1 MVRQPGSKPQA
12 IDLTHQQMPP
22 SNGIMDPFLKSV
34 ALFLVLFNPFLM
46 SIYLLDLIQDLDRGM
61 FARVLLRAT
70 LISGTVFVLFA
81 WGGEAIFTDLLQ
93 VEFASFLL
101 FGGVVI
107 FLIALQMM
115 FTGSDAIKKM
125 RGGDP
130 AHISGSI
137 AMPFMIGPGTISAS
151 VIAGNTLSLPLAI
164 AAIALSLTLTIIML
178 LLLKRAF
185 DTIKVRNADLLERY
199 IDITGRAGALLTGT
213 IGIQMILQGIRQATA
228 A

>member
-1 MVRQPGSKPQA
+1 MTHPQRF
-12 IDLTHQQMPP
+12 P
-22 SNGIMDPFLKSV
+22 SNVYMDPFLKSL

-46 SIYLLDLIQDLDRGM
+46 SIYLLDLIQEMDRSS
-61 FARVLLRAT
+61 FFKVLIRAIF
-70 LISGTVFVLFA
+70 ISGGVFFLFA

-101 FGGVVI
+101 FGGIVI

-115 FTGSDAIKKM
+115 FTGSEAIKKM

-151 VIAGNTLSLPLAI
+151 VIAGNTLSYPM
-164 AAIALSLTLTIIML
+164 AALSIALSLVLTVIML
-178 LLLKRAF
+178 MLLKQAF

-213 IGIQMILQGIRQATA
+213 IGIQMILQGIRQAV
-228 A
+228 

>member
-1 MVRQPGSKPQA
+1 
-12 IDLTHQQMPP
+12 
-22 SNGIMDPFLKSV
+22 MDPFVKSI

-46 SIYLLDLIQDLDRGM
+46 SIYLLDLIQEMDRGA
-61 FARVLLRAT
+61 FFKVLLRAT
-70 LISGTVFVLFA
+70 IISGGVFIVFA
-81 WGGEAIFTDLLQ
+81 FGGEAIFTDLLQ
-93 VEFASFLL
+93 VEFAAFLL

-115 FTGSDAIKKM
+115 FTGSQAIKRM

-151 VIAGNTLSLPLAI
+151 VIAGKTLSFIMAT
-164 AAIALSLTLTIIML
+164 AAIALSLTLTVIML
-178 LLLKRAF
+178 MMLKQAF
-185 DTIKVRNADLLERY
+185 DTIRKRNADLLERY

-213 IGIQMILQGIRQATA
+213 IGIQMMMQGIRQAI
-228 A
+228 

>member
-1 MVRQPGSKPQA
+1 M
-12 IDLTHQQMPP
+12 L
-22 SNGIMDPFLKSV
+22 MDPFLKSM

-46 SIYLLDLIQDLDRGM
+46 SIYLLDLIQEMDRPS
-61 FARVLLRAT
+61 FFKVLIRAIF
-70 LISGTVFVLFA
+70 ISGGVFLLFA
-81 WGGEAIFTDLLQ
+81 WGGEAIFTDVLQ

-101 FGGVVI
+101 FGGIII

-115 FTGSDAIKKM
+115 FTGSEAIKKM

-151 VIAGNTLSLPLAI
+151 VIAGNTLSYPM
-164 AAIALSLTLTIIML
+164 AALSIALSLLLTVIML
-178 LLLKRAF
+178 MLLKQAF
-185 DTIKVRNADLLERY
+185 DTIKVRNTDLLERY

-213 IGIQMILQGIRQATA
+213 IGIQMMIQGIRQAV
-228 A
+228 